1 METAHMTSATLARK
15 EAASSSPM
23 VLRGFVYGLIGVI
36 IFGGSL
42 PATRAAV
49 LALDPWFV
57 SAARAVGAAL
67 LGMGWLLWER
77 AAWPNRQQWR
87 GLAIVGL
94 SAVIAFPV
102 LTGLAMQWVSAS
114 HGILFVGLFPLST
127 CLVGAMI
134 GTVRP
139 RRAFW
144 FWTVFGAASVA
155 AYAVYVGG
163 GNFSLPDLL
172 MIGAVIGSGVGYAE
186 GARLSQKIAPAAVIS
201 WGLVISLPLALP
213 VMLLTFPAA
222 PALVPASAWVG
233 LGYVTIFSMFV
244 GFLFWYRGMVLGGT
258 AKVSQ
263 IQLFQPF
270 IGLILAAAFLGEN
283 LDIGIALGTVMVT
296 ISVVQARRYA

>member
-1 METAHMTSATLARK
+1 MTVTAAGSVATPNGALAR
-15 EAASSSPM
+15 
-23 VLRGFVYGLIGVI
+23 GFAYGLIGVV

-67 LGMGWLLWER
+67 LGAGWLLWER
-77 AAWPNRQQWR
+77 APWPDRRQWR

-94 SAVIAFPV
+94 SVVIAFPV
-102 LTGLAMQWVSAS
+102 LTGLALQWVSAS
-114 HGILFVGLFPLST
+114 HGILFIGLIPLST
-127 CLVGAMI
+127 CLVGAAI

-144 FWTVFGAASVA
+144 FWAVFGAASVA
-155 AYAVYVGG
+155 AYAVYMGG
-163 GNFSLPDLL
+163 GAFSLPDLL
-172 MIGAVIGSGVGYAE
+172 MIGAIIGSGVGYAE
-186 GARLSQKIAPAAVIS
+186 GARLSQKMAPAAVIS
-201 WGLVISLPLALP
+201 WGLVICLPLSLPA
-213 VMLLTFPAA
+213 MWLTWPEV
-222 PALVPASAWVG
+222 PALVPVSAWVG

-258 AKVSQ
+258 ARVSQ

-270 IGLILAAAFLGEN
+270 IGLLLAAVFLGET
-283 LDIGIALGTVMVT
+283 LDFGIAVGTVMVT
-296 ISVVQARRYA
+296 ISVSQARRYA

>member
-1 METAHMTSATLARK
+1 MTAAMLAQK
-15 EAASSSPM
+15 EAASRNPM

-67 LGMGWLLWER
+67 LGTGWLLWER
-77 AAWPNRQQWR
+77 APWPSRQQWC
-87 GLAIVGL
+87 GLAVVGL
-94 SAVIAFPV
+94 SVVIAFPV

-114 HGILFVGLFPLST
+114 HGILFVGLIPLAT
-127 CLVGAMI
+127 CLVGAVI

-144 FWTVFGAASVA
+144 FWAVFGAASVA
-155 AYAVYVGG
+155 SYAVYMGG

-172 MIGAVIGSGVGYAE
+172 MIGAIIGSGVGYAE
-186 GARLSQKIAPAAVIS
+186 GARLSQKMAPAAVIS
-201 WGLVISLPLALP
+201 WGLVISLPLSLP
-213 VMLLTFPAA
+213 AMWLTWPAA
-222 PALVPASAWVG
+222 PDLVPVSAWAG

-270 IGLILAAAFLGEN
+270 IGLLLAATFLGES
-283 LDIGIALGTVMVT
+283 LDFGIALGTVMVT
-296 ISVVQARRYA
+296 IAVSQARRYA